1 MSTGVQLA
9 TRIEASKGSA
19 HRDRIVEPRGTVFEF
34 QGSGGRDAKGSE
46 VDEPG
51 TRHEVGGER
60 GSSRAAQCIYDLVQ
74 NSQRLHV

>member
-9 TRIEASKGSA
+9 TRIEASKVSLNLNSRGLE
-19 HRDRIVEPRGTVFEF
+19 DGTVILRNKE
-34 QGSGGRDAKGSE
+34 GPKGSE